1 MVKATASSTEPGP
14 TQAWSTLSA
23 WGISVLLDQM
33 NALSV
38 LMSLHSQQ
46 HLPPET
52 VHIHFFFFFNPP
64 LKLLLI
70 FLLQL
75 SLIRVTLISTHD
87 YVRVGL

>member
-46 HLPPET
+46 PLPPET
-52 VHIHFFFFFNPP
+52 VHILFFFFNPP

-75 SLIRVTLISTHD
+75 SLIRVTLISIHD

>member
-1 MVKATASSTEPGP
+1 MVKATVSSTEPGP

-23 WGISVLLDQM
+23 WGISVLLDQT
-33 NALSV
+33 V
-38 LMSLHSQQ
+38 LTSLHSQQ

-52 VHIHFFFFFNPP
+52 VHIPVCFNPL

-75 SLIRVTLISTHD
+75 SLIPVTLISIHD
-87 YVRVGL
+87 YVRVRL